1 MFAQMSMLNARDSEQ
16 QDKVAAAK
24 AEREAKKQQ
33 KMEQMRAMMAAPAPA
48 PAPLPEPEPEPEPEP
63 AAQEDGADQEG
74 PNWPWE
80 ELENDD
86 QPGEFYYYNY
96 ETEETVWDKP
106 PGWKDVVETTAAA
119 AAPTPPPRPPG
130 EEPADEPAVVLRPES
145 EWVEFLTD
153 EGTESY
159 FFNETTQETVWEMPS
174 EGVRDSERLPDSQ
187 MHAS

>member
-24 AEREAKKQQ
+24 AEREAKKKQ
-33 KMEQMRAMMAAPAPA
+33 KMEQMRAMMA
-48 PAPLPEPEPEPEPEP
+48 PEPEPEPEPEP
-63 AAQEDGADQEG
+63 AAQDGADQEG

-86 QPGEFYYYNY
+86 QPGEYYYYNY

-106 PGWKDVVETTAAA
+106 PGWKDVVEATAA

-130 EEPADEPAVVLRPES
+130 EESSQEPAVVLRPES

-187 MHAS
+187 LHAS

>member
-48 PAPLPEPEPEPEPEP
+48 PLPEPEPEPEPEP

-74 PNWPWE
+74 PNWPWA

-106 PGWKDVVETTAAA
+106 PGWKDVETTAA

-130 EEPADEPAVVLRPES
+130 EEPAQEPAVVLRPES
-145 EWVEFLTD
+145 EWVEFLDD
-153 EGTESY
+153 EGQGY

-187 MHAS
+187 LHAS

>member
-1 MFAQMSMLNARDSEQ
+1 MSMLNARDSEQ

-48 PAPLPEPEPEPEPEP
+48 PLPEPEPEPEPEP

-74 PNWPWE
+74 PNWPWA

-106 PGWKDVVETTAAA
+106 PGWRTSR
-119 AAPTPPPRPPG
+119 PRPPPRRHRRLGRPG
-130 EEPADEPAVVLRPES
+130 RSRLRS
-145 EWVEFLTD
+145 RRWC
-153 EGTESY
+153 
-159 FFNETTQETVWEMPS
+159 
-174 EGVRDSERLPDSQ
+174 
-187 MHAS
+187 